1 VKRYLLALLLVA
13 SLASPVFSGAAGA
26 DDPCLPGSA
35 ELAYEELVEAAPD
48 DSPLQA
54 EAERI
59 GQEQDAKDAFD
70 TDETIR
76 RLTDAATAAGLVF
89 SCEVYRYVR
98 VDGSRPTD
106 SEDDDADLAPVT
118 TTRPKTA
125 GPAPGSTATTRT
137 TALVAGGTKATTA
150 PGAAPTSEEGS
161 SASGGSSDPSGPSD
175 PDGAEGT
182 GPALGDLDRDGTGPG
197 ATTGSGRGSTEARTD
212 DADEAGSAADRE
224 EAAGGAEVV
233 ADDAG
238 DGGGDGAGGTFALAW
253 MGLSLT
259 ALALLSGRRR
269 RKVGQ
274 DLGAPAANGGD

>member
-13 SLASPVFSGAAGA
+13 SLAGPVLSGSAGAA
-26 DDPCLPGSA
+26 DPCLPGSA

-48 DSPLQA
+48 DSALQM

-59 GQEQDAKDAFD
+59 GQEQEAKDAFD

-125 GPAPGSTATTRT
+125 GPAPGSTGTTRT
-137 TALVAGGTKATTA
+137 TAPLTGGTKATTA
-150 PGAAPTSEEGS
+150 PGAAP
-161 SASGGSSDPSGPSD
+161 ASGETALGGGESSDPSD
-175 PDGAEGT
+175 PDGADST
-182 GPALGDLDRDGTGPG
+182 SPAAGNLGNDGTGPG
-197 ATTGSGRGSTEARTD
+197 ATNRSGGGSAEAPTD
-212 DADEAGSAADRE
+212 DADEAGRTSDRE
-224 EAAGGAEVV
+224 EAAGGAQIV

-253 MGLSLT
+253 MGLSL
-259 ALALLSGRRR
+259 AAVALLSARRR
-269 RKVGQ
+269 RKIGQ
-274 DLGAPAANGGD
+274 DLGASAANGGD